1 MPDDEKYCIGYRKPP
16 KHTQFRKGQSGN
28 PKGRPR
34 VNHDVSALVKKELV
48 RRTEITEGGQRKRVS
63 RLRAMMRTLIE
74 KAARGDVP
82 SIKLVLE
89 QLGKAQ
95 ATSSAPIEQ
104 EVTLDLEALR
114 EAADRSV
121 ETNKGRDK

>member
-1 MPDDEKYCIGYRKPP
+1 MPDDEGYRVGYRKPP
-16 KHTQFRKGQSGN
+16 KHTQFRKGLSGN

-34 VNHDVSALVKKELV
+34 VNHDISALVEKELV
-48 RRTEITEGGQRKRVS
+48 RRIEITEGGQQKRVS
-63 RLRAMMRTLIE
+63 QLKAMMRTLIE

-89 QLGKAQ
+89 ELRKAQ

-104 EVTLDLEALR
+104 EVTLDLETLR

-121 ETNKGRDK
+121 ETSKGRDK

>member
-1 MPDDEKYCIGYRKPP
+1 MPEDEGYRVGYCKPP
-16 KHTQFRKGQSGN
+16 RQTQFKKGQSGN

-34 VNHDVSALVKKELV
+34 VNHDISALVEKELV

-63 RLRAMMRTLIE
+63 RLKAMMRTLIE

-89 QLGKAQ
+89 ELRKAQ

-104 EVTLDLEALR
+104 GVTLDLEAAR
-114 EAADRSV
+114 QAADLSI
-121 ETNKGRDK
+121 ETSKGRDK